1 MKPPTIDRLARM
13 SAAELEAHF
22 EMHTVALD
30 QGTYAIRVGDQLVVA
45 ESIALLRVNFVGA
58 LTEAARR
65 AVRASTLTDRLVTAI
80 EAHGGYTPTAAD
92 NGGRTLREVVEETIQ
107 EWRGQASGGLAE

>member
-22 EMHTVALD
+22 EMHAVMLD
-30 QGTYAIRVGDQLVVA
+30 GGVCAIRMGRNLCTA
-45 ESIALLRVNFVGA
+45 ESIAALRFGFLAQVE
-58 LTEAARR
+58 LHKRDR
-65 AVRASTLTDRLVTAI
+65 DTLADRLVTAI

-107 EWRGQASGGLAE
+107 EWRAQASGGLADNG